1 MHGRPFQASGR
12 RSGFTLIEL
21 LVVIAIIGLLAA
33 LLMPAV
39 QNARE
44 AARKAWCNNNMK
56 QLVLASHNYA
66 SAHNCFPPGHVQVYD
81 SMGNIPQADTT
92 NFSPGL
98 RMPVN
103 NGVNFA
109 TLTSASLSQWWGWH
123 AMMLSEMD
131 EKTINLTFV
140 HDAMTGQ
147 KDPTDKQKM
156 RIAVKPYVCPTAG
169 LTGSNNS
176 MGAAYS
182 NYRGSIGSYQRINP
196 ADPNDTTMGYVGGM
210 FELLIPGN
218 ANNST
223 TGSGNV
229 ITFRDVQDGT
239 SQTVLFGESLFGFW
253 GDGYSCC
260 ASERSDR
267 TPFDFFDPSQASNPT
282 IYGFGSWHKD
292 VAFFGFVDGS
302 VKPVSKSMNRTT
314 LQRILMRNDG
324 QSPGEF

>member
-1 MHGRPFQASGR
+1 MNDRPVQASGR
-12 RSGFTLIEL
+12 RPGFTLIEL

-56 QLVLASHNYA
+56 QIVLASHNYV
-66 SAHNCFPPGHVQVYD
+66 SGHNVFPPGYIQVLD
-81 SMGNIPQADTT
+81 SMGQIPSADVT

-109 TLTSASLSQWWGWH
+109 TLTSSNVSQWWGWQ

-131 EKTINLTFV
+131 EKTINLTFI
-140 HDAMTGQ
+140 HDPMTGQ
-147 KDPTDKQKM
+147 KDPSDKQKA
-156 RIAVKPYVCPTAG
+156 RITIKSYLCPTAA
-169 LTGSNNS
+169 LTTPNS
-176 MGAAYS
+176 MGQAYS
-182 NYRGSIGSYQRINP
+182 NYRGSIGSYQVI
-196 ADPNDTTMGYVGGM
+196 DPSNMTMGYVGGM
-210 FELLIPGN
+210 FDQ
-218 ANNST
+218 
-223 TGSGNV
+223 GSA
-229 ITFRDVQDGT
+229 ISFRDVQDGT
-239 SQTVLFGESLFGFW
+239 SQTILFGESLFGFW

-267 TPFDFFDPSQASNPT
+267 NPAFDYFDASQANNPT

-292 VAFFGFVDGS
+292 VAFIGFVDGS
-302 VKPVSKSMNRTT
+302 VKAISKGLNRTT
-314 LQRILMRNDG
+314 LQRLVMRNDG
-324 QSPGEF
+324 QAPGDY